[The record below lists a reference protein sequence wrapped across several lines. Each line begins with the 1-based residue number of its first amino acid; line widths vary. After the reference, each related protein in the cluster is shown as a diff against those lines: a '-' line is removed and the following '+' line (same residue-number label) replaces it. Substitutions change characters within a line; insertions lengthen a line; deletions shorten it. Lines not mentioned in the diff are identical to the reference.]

1 MGVWVRSP
9 RHPIPPSGRLT
20 PRARLARAVGGAEKW
35 CHFPMLIVR
44 QLSRTQDLLTFW
56 WPPSCSPHK
65 GVALRRCV
73 VATTR
78 RSSMPARHH
87 FLRPSLETPRRY
99 GVPSSRRCV
108 GASVQR
114 HACTIVRRCASAPR
128 HRQTSFSH
136 PQIFSLI
143 LQRLLF
149 VSVRY
154 ISVFSWAIHPLRLY
168 IKPYLKLGLLKVW
181 LSAVFS
187 VRLRLSGGN

>member
-1 MGVWVRSP
+1 MDFIKICWKMWVEFVGNLLIGLTFPLGNLKNGCVSPLAAPPPPPVRAFDPQGAARSRRWRCGKVMSLP
-9 RHPIPPSGRLT
+9 ES
-20 PRARLARAVGGAEKW
+20 V
-35 CHFPMLIVR
+35 VR

-78 RSSMPARHH
+78 LSSMPALRH

-114 HACTIVRRCASAPR
+114 HACTAERRCASAPR
-128 HRQTSFSH
+128 HRRTSLSH
-136 PQIFSLI
+136 TQIHTLI
-143 LQRLLF
+143 
-149 VSVRY
+149 
-154 ISVFSWAIHPLRLY
+154 
-168 IKPYLKLGLLKVW
+168 
-181 LSAVFS
+181 
-187 VRLRLSGGN
+187 